1 VGAAGVSGMRESV
14 VPNGPEQC
22 GFHVNPEDPA
32 DIAWGIVNAVQD
44 PQRKEWLG
52 QNGRKIV
59 LQRFNWDAVA
69 KRTIQLYKQLL

>member
-1 VGAAGVSGMRESV
+1 V